1 MKATYL
7 LHQRLPRTPGSPF
20 QGSVSLLQGLSCPT
34 GRPHHSSQ
42 TSWSSGTG
50 GEEEDGS
57 VTSRNPSSPSFI
69 QAQHHCPCSH
79 HLSPAGPH
87 PTQKTGITLTTSRM
101 MGMVMMMR
109 PHTTTMATPYSG
121 KPGAGGGSRVSSGGG
136 TELLALLIWVCCSH
150 TPKGS
155 SLTSYGNGVW
165 IHLEV

>member
-1 MKATYL
+1 MKATYFVRGCPEPL
-7 LHQRLPRTPGSPF
+7 VLHFKGLCPCFRVSPVPQDGHITPAKPLGP
-20 QGSVSLLQGLSCPT
+20 QALGGRRGRQCYLQKSLKSLFY
-34 GRPHHSSQ
+34 
-42 TSWSSGTG
+42 
-50 GEEEDGS
+50 
-57 VTSRNPSSPSFI
+57 PSSAPLPL
-69 QAQHHCPCSH
+69 QPPP
-79 HLSPAGPH
+79 LSPAGPH
-87 PTQKTGITLTTSRM
+87 PTQKTGITLTTNRM